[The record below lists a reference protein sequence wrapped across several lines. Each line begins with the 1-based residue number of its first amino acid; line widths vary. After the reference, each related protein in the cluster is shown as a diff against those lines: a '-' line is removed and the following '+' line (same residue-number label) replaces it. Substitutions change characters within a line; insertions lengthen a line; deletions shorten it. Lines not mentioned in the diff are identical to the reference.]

1 MKLSDAILLGS
12 TMRPQI
18 HGRLSDGV
26 GTCAM
31 GAAFDGVGILDVIM
45 SYRFEWKDL
54 IESQF
59 PGAYSDRKYSC
70 PCEGSARRTECSALR
85 SLTWMV
91 VHLNDDHFWTRERIA
106 SWVASVEPQEVLE
119 VGEANQ
125 EHEDVGQGPVAISV
139 RSTA

>member
-18 HGRLSDGV
+18 HGRLSDGE

-31 GAAFDGVGILDVIM
+31 GAASDAVGVLDAVLSAKYGNERM
-45 SYRFEWKDL
+45 AL
-54 IESQF
+54 IESRF
-59 PGAYSDRKYSC
+59 PGICSGGRYSC
-70 PCEGSARRTECSALR
+70 PCGGSARRTECPDLC
-85 SLTWMV
+85 SLGPMV
-91 VHLNDDHFWTRERIA
+91 MHLNDDHFWTRERIA

-125 EHEDVGQGPVAISV
+125 ESHV
-139 RSTA
+139 RVTA

>member
-18 HGRLSDGV
+18 HGRLSDGE

-31 GAAFDGVGILDVIM
+31 GAACDAVGILDAIM
-45 SYRFEWKDL
+45 GDNDNTPIVRM
-54 IESQF
+54 F
-59 PGAYSDRKYSC
+59 PGIRSGGRYSC
-70 PCEGSARRTECSALR
+70 PCEGAARRSECPDQWPLAQ
-85 SLTWMV
+85 MV
-91 VHLNDDHFWTRERIA
+91 YHLNDDHFWTRERIA

-125 EHEDVGQGPVAISV
+125 EQTVGVA
-139 RSTA
+139 

>member
-18 HGRLSDGV
+18 HGRLSDGE

-31 GAAFDGVGILDVIM
+31 GAAYEAAGILDAIASDNMHIVRM
-45 SYRFEWKDL
+45 K
-54 IESQF
+54 SQF
-59 PGAYSDRKYSC
+59 PSAYSDRKYSC
-70 PCEGSARRTECSALR
+70 PCEGSARRTECSDLLTPCSDLR
-85 SLTWMV
+85 SLAYMV

-125 EHEDVGQGPVAISV
+125 QSHV
-139 RSTA
+139 RVTA

>member
-18 HGRLSDGV
+18 RRRFSDGE

-31 GAAFDGVGILDVIM
+31 GAAFDGVGILDVIVSTKYGNERM
-45 SYRFEWKDL
+45 AL

-59 PGAYSDRKYSC
+59 PGAYSAWKYSC
-70 PCEGSARRTECSALR
+70 PCEGAARRTECSDLR
-85 SLTWMV
+85 WLAYMV
-91 VHLNDDHFWTRERIA
+91 THLNDDHFWTRERIA

-125 EHEDVGQGPVAISV
+125 PGALDGVEA
-139 RSTA
+139 